1 MEVLDLPLD
10 GLKLI
15 KPRVHRDGRGFFV
28 ESFRQDALA
37 GLPSFVQDNHSRSVE
52 GTMRGLHFQTAPG
65 QAKLVRVATGKV
77 FDVAVDIRKDS
88 PTFGKWHGE
97 ILDDVDCAMMF
108 LPVGFAHGFCVL
120 SDTADVLYQ
129 CSAYYDPQTEAGFKL
144 DDAEVG
150 VRWPIDP
157 ATAIL
162 SRRDRDAKSFREVFR

>member
-1 MEVLDLPLD
+1 
-10 GLKLI
+10 
-15 KPRVHRDGRGFFV
+15 
-28 ESFRQDALA
+28 
-37 GLPSFVQDNHSRSVE
+37 VE